1 MSRILAIDFGGKRC
15 GIAETDDLKL
25 IASPLTTVHTA
36 ELLAFLMDYHK
47 KYVIEKLVVGLPLRS
62 SGEVSAIEEKIGA
75 FLKKFVKQFPGIEV
89 ERQDESHSSS
99 AAVSAMIQAGVGK
112 EKRRVKE
119 NVDKVSAAIILQR
132 YMGISY

>member
-25 IASPLTTVHTA
+25 IASPLTTVPSK
-36 ELLAFLMDYHK
+36 ELLTFLADYHK
-47 KYVIEKLVVGLPLRS
+47 KYEIERLVVGLPLRA
-62 SGEVSAIEEKIGA
+62 SGEVSAIEEKIA
-75 FLKKFVKQFPGIEV
+75 EFLKKFSKQFKGIEV
-89 ERQDESHSSS
+89 VRQDESHSSS